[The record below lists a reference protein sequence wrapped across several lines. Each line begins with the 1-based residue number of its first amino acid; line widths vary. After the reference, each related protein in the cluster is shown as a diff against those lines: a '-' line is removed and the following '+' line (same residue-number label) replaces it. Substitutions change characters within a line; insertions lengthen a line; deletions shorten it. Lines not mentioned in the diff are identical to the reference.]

1 MCNIMNLYMYIC
13 CKSFK
18 VYHPPF
24 FLASSAPKS
33 PNFTT
38 NIHTQDAPPPK
49 KKKKHPIISKTHLLF
64 WDIHLRPITNHQS
77 KAQETHRGFLPTL
90 PQQAA
95 ESQHLPEDSSC
106 DTRVRLP
113 NRQES
118 TR

>member
-49 KKKKHPIISKTHLLF
+49 KKKNIQSSPRLTCFFGTSIS
-64 WDIHLRPITNHQS
+64 DQSPITNQ
-77 KAQETHRGFLPTL
+77 KPKKLI
-90 PQQAA
+90 
-95 ESQHLPEDSSC
+95 EDSSQRC
-106 DTRVRLP
+106 HSKLLKASIFRKTPHVIP
-113 NRQES
+113 E
-118 TR
+118 